1 MTSTPNSISIVA
13 ISRHGAEL
21 ARKLAIG
28 LEGHGDLH
36 MSRRF
41 HEPSGPETPFDLPVR
56 PVIQK
61 LFSESQR
68 LVLFMPVGAAVRLL
82 ASSLRNK
89 HSDPAVVCVD
99 DGGRFAVSLVSG
111 HLGGAD
117 ALAQEVAEVLGAVP
131 VITSGSH
138 VMRVLAVDL
147 LGQDL
152 GWKIEAQPG
161 QITRASAAVVNGEAV
176 ALAQDAGDLSW
187 RQANQE
193 VPQKLPDNVTIYPSI
208 DAATESNWAA
218 ALLITDRDISAN
230 LDKHTGDDAVVIY
243 RPKTLVAGMGCR
255 RGVATEHLEQ
265 LLISA
270 FDANGLSLAS
280 LSCIA
285 TAELKKD
292 EPGILELAQKYDVPV
307 RCYSADE
314 LNSVFEARSQSEVD
328 GEGVNPPNP
337 PLRKGGNSGTADD
350 LAMTG
355 VDDSGA
361 AGQSGEGTFGPTLQP
376 RVHALLGI
384 WGVAEPSALLAA
396 GSRELLAP
404 RIKTDRATIAIARIA

>member
-1 MTSTPNSISIVA
+1 MHV
-13 ISRHGAEL
+13 
-21 ARKLAIG
+21 
-28 LEGHGDLH
+28 
-36 MSRRF
+36 SRRF
-41 HEPSGPETPFDLPVR
+41 HEQSGVEAPFDLPAR

-61 LFSESQR
+61 LFAESQR

-82 ASSLRNK
+82 APSLRNK

-131 VITSGSH
+131 VVTSGSH
-138 VMRVLAVDL
+138 VMGVLAVDL
-147 LGQDL
+147 LGRNL
-152 GWKIEAQPG
+152 GWTIEAQPG

-176 ALAQDAGDLSW
+176 ALAQDAGDLNW
-187 RQANQE
+187 RQTDQDFPQE
-193 VPQKLPDNVTIYPSI
+193 LPNNFTIYPSI
-208 DAATESNWAA
+208 DAATESKWAA

-230 LDKHTGDDAVVIY
+230 LDKYATEDAVVIY

-270 FDANGLSLAS
+270 FEANCLSLAS

-292 EPGILELAQKYDVPV
+292 EPGILELARKYDVPV

-314 LNSVFEARSQSEVD
+314 LNSVFEATSQSGVD
-328 GEGVNPPNP
+328 ARGVNPPNP
-337 PLRKGGNSGTADD
+337 PVRKGGNSESDE
-350 LAMTG
+350 
-355 VDDSGA
+355 
-361 AGQSGEGTFGPTLQP
+361 SGEDGQTGEDTLGPTLRH

-396 GSRELLAP
+396 GSRKLLAP
-404 RIKTDRATIAIARIA
+404 RTKTDRATIAIARID